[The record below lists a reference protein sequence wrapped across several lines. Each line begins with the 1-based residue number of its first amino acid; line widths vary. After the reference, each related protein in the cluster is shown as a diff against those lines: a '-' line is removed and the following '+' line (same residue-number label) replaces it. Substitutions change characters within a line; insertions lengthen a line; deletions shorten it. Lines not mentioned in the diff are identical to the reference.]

1 MRWSHRCKEAVVR
14 TDYEL
19 LNESLGLVAPVAD
32 QLIASFYDRVFTEHP
47 QVRAMFPADMTQ
59 QRENL
64 LKAVVALVTNY
75 DHREDLVPYL
85 EALGGRHVRYG
96 VVPEHYGIIGQA
108 LLASLAHIAGEHWTD
123 EYEGA
128 WARAYTFAAEVMQSG
143 ASGTAVSTSDMA
155 DAA

>member
-1 MRWSHRCKEAVVR
+1 MR

-19 LNESLGLVAPVAD
+19 LNESLGLVGPVAD
-32 QLIASFYDRVFTEHP
+32 QLIRSFYDRVFTGHP
-47 QVRAMFPADMTQ
+47 QVRSMFPADMTE
-59 QRENL
+59 QREHL

-96 VVPEHYGIIGQA
+96 VVPEHYGIVGQA
-108 LLASLAHIAGEHWTD
+108 LLASLAEMAGEHWTD

-143 ASGTAVSTSDMA
+143 ANSGAPTPERLAE
-155 DAA
+155 AA

>member
-1 MRWSHRCKEAVVR
+1 VR

-32 QLIASFYDRVFTEHP
+32 QLIGSFYDRVFAEHP
-47 QVRAMFPADMTQ
+47 EVRPMFPADMTVQ
-59 QRENL
+59 KESL

-75 DHREDLVPYL
+75 DRREELVPYL
-85 EALGGRHVRYG
+85 EALGLRHVRYG
-96 VVPEHYGIIGQA
+96 VSTEHYPVVGQA
-108 LLASLAHIAGEHWTD
+108 LLATLAQVAGEHWTD

-128 WARAYTFAAEVMQSG
+128 WARAYTFAAETMQAG
-143 ASGTAVSTSDMA
+143 ASGGLA

>member
-1 MRWSHRCKEAVVR
+1 VR

-19 LNESLGLVAPVAD
+19 LNESLGLVGPVAD
-32 QLIASFYDRVFTEHP
+32 QLIRSFYDRVFTGHP
-47 QVRAMFPADMTQ
+47 QVRSMFPADMTE
-59 QRENL
+59 QREHL

-96 VVPEHYGIIGQA
+96 VVPEHYGIVGQA
-108 LLASLAHIAGEHWTD
+108 LLASLAEMAGEHWTD

-143 ASGTAVSTSDMA
+143 ANSGAPTPERLAE
-155 DAA
+155 AA

>member
-1 MRWSHRCKEAVVR
+1 MR

-19 LNESLGLVAPVAD
+19 LNESLGLVGPVAD
-32 QLIASFYDRVFTEHP
+32 QMIRSFYDRVFTEYP
-47 QVRAMFPADMTQ
+47 QTRAMFPADMTQ
-59 QRENL
+59 QREHL

-108 LLASLAHIAGEHWTD
+108 LLATLAEVAGEHWTE

-128 WARAYTFAAEVMQSG
+128 WARMYTFAAEVMQNG
-143 ASGTAVSTSDMA
+143 ASGRVAATDSMA
-155 DAA
+155 EAA